1 MNTLDS
7 FLCAAIAE
15 KPSLDRFID
24 LRYSILAHQFPHE
37 TFSVAQATLDF
48 FEVALKHLRG
58 EAFSG
63 DDKDQSVY
71 EMNYRRW
78 IRKHRNNP

>member
-1 MNTLDS
+1 MNSLDS

-24 LRYSILAHQFPHE
+24 LRYSTLARQFPHD
-37 TFSVAQATLDF
+37 TFSVAQATPDF

-58 EAFSG
+58 GSFAG

-78 IRKHRNNP
+78 IRKHRINS